1 MKTKLLFTTALF
13 YVCLVFSQGNTAAT
27 AEDIDGAGVS
37 GNLLFLNNGATASS
51 FDSDYPSASS
61 VCSHSGVDAFYKH
74 TVPAGMNKTN
84 VSIATVGP
92 NLGGYIDYNIY
103 KAPAGD
109 LSSMT
114 EVTCDEFIM
123 VVLVGGNFNY
133 SIDNVAPGD
142 VIYVRTFEPNNIS
155 GQSLVGLTTP
165 INVLLNSLLSATVV
179 SMSSEYDPS
188 LSIADTAFN
197 SELKVLTKE
206 TSLELVNNVDFSKYA
221 VYGIEGKRV
230 LNGAISSSEN
240 IIDIASLNTGIYIL
254 NLQSK
259 SGAVSRKFAKR

>member
-1 MKTKLLFTTALF
+1 MKTKLLFTTALLYSF
-13 YVCLVFSQGNTAAT
+13 LVFSQGNTAAT
-27 AEDIDGAGVS
+27 AEDIDGVGVT

-61 VCSHSGVDAFYKH
+61 ACSHLGVDSFYKH

-92 NLGGYIDYNIY
+92 NLGGYIDFNIY

-114 EVTCDEFIM
+114 EVKCDEFVM

-155 GQSLVGLTTP
+155 GQSLVSITTP

-179 SMSSEYDPS
+179 SMSSEYDS
-188 LSIADTAFN
+188 TLSIGDTAFN
-197 SELKVLTKE
+197 SEFKVLTK
-206 TSLELVNNVDFSKYA
+206 SSNLELVNNVDFSSYA
-221 VYGIEGKRV
+221 VYGIEGKKV
-230 LNGAISSSEN
+230 LSGVISSSKN
-240 IIDIASLNTGIYIL
+240 TIDIESLNTGLYIL
-254 NLQSK
+254 NLQGK
-259 SGAVSRKFAKR
+259 NGAVSRKFAKR